1 MRVVVAPDS
10 FKGSLT
16 AEEAALHMEEGIH
29 RACSAIEVIKV
40 PMADGGEG
48 TVRALVAA
56 TEGTLH
62 QTLVTGPIGEAVVAE
77 WGLLGDGSSTA
88 VIEMA
93 AASGLTL
100 VPLHK
105 RNPYYTTTFGT
116 GQLILAALDAGCRRM
131 IIGIGGSATNDGGVG
146 MAQALGV
153 QFYDCTGK
161 AVEAGGLYL
170 SKIADIDVSGM
181 DPRVKNMEFVVACDV
196 DNPLFGVNGAAVVY
210 GPQKGATA
218 EMVDV
223 LDLGLQAYSRAIM
236 RCLKMEVAAV
246 PGSGAA
252 GGLGAGLMAFLGAK
266 LEKGINIV
274 CEALQLKEKIARADL
289 VLTGEGQIDYQT
301 VRGKTAW
308 GVAQVAS
315 ILGVPVIAIA
325 GGIDQ
330 SAASA
335 NAGVFSAAFSLC
347 CRPMDLDVA
356 MQQAGDLIVQASYN
370 VMRAVIE
377 GKRMGRGEHCV
388 STEPD

>member
-16 AEEAALHMEEGIH
+16 AEEVALYIEKGIH
-29 RACSAIEVIKV
+29 RACAKIEVVKV

-56 TEGTLH
+56 TGGTLR
-62 QTLVTGPIGEAVVAE
+62 QALVTGPWDEMVSAE

-146 MAQALGV
+146 MAQALGIK
-153 QFYDCTGK
+153 FYDGAGNT
-161 AVEAGGLYL
+161 VEAGGLYL
-170 SKIADIDVSGM
+170 STIADIDVSGI
-181 DPRVKNMEFVVACDV
+181 DKRVHETEFVIACDV
-196 DNPLFGVNGAAVVY
+196 DNPLFGENGAAVVY

-218 EMVDV
+218 EMVSV
-223 LDLGLQAYSRAIM
+223 LDLGLRSYSQALNH
-236 RCLKMEVAAV
+236 CLKIDVAEV
-246 PGSGAA
+246 PGAGAA
-252 GGLGAGLMAFLGAK
+252 GGLGAGLLVFLGAK

-274 CEALQLKEKIARADL
+274 CETLQLEA
-289 VLTGEGQIDYQT
+289 
-301 VRGKTAW
+301 
-308 GVAQVAS
+308 
-315 ILGVPVIAIA
+315 
-325 GGIDQ
+325 
-330 SAASA
+330 
-335 NAGVFSAAFSLC
+335 
-347 CRPMDLDVA
+347 
-356 MQQAGDLIVQASYN
+356 
-370 VMRAVIE
+370 
-377 GKRMGRGEHCV
+377 
-388 STEPD
+388 

>member
-16 AEEAALHMEEGIH
+16 AEEVAMCVEEGIH
-29 RACSAIEVIKV
+29 CACPTIEVVKV

-48 TVRALVAA
+48 TVRASVAA
-56 TEGTLH
+56 TAGSLC
-62 QTLVTGPIGEAVVAE
+62 QTWVMGPLGEMVLAE
-77 WGLLGDGSSTA
+77 WGVLGDGSSTA

-105 RNPYYTTTFGT
+105 RDPYHTTTFGT

-153 QFYDCTGK
+153 LFYDRVGET
-161 AVEAGGLYL
+161 VEAGGLYL
-170 SKIADIDVSGM
+170 SRIDYIDVSGL
-181 DPRVKNMEFVVACDV
+181 DPRVNKTEFVVACDV
-196 DNPLFGVNGAAVVY
+196 DNPLFGENGAAVVY

-218 EMVDV
+218 QMVNV
-223 LDLGLQAYSRAIM
+223 LDLGLQSYSQAIM
-236 RCLKMEVAAV
+236 RCLSIDVATV

-252 GGLGAGLMAFLGAK
+252 GGLGAGLMVFLGAK

-274 CEALQLKEKIARADL
+274 CDALRLEEKIAQADL
-289 VLTGEGQIDYQT
+289 VFTGEGQIDFQSA
-301 VRGKTAW
+301 RGKTAW
-308 GVAQVAS
+308 GVAQLAHKF
-315 ILGVPVIAIA
+315 GVPVIALA
-325 GGIDQ
+325 GGIDH
-330 SAASA
+330 SASSLE
-335 NAGVFSAAFSLC
+335 AGVFSAVFSIC
-347 CRPMDLDVA
+347 SRPMDLELA
-356 MQQAGDLIVQASYN
+356 MKQAGDLLVQASYN
-370 VMRAVIE
+370 IIRTIIAA
-377 GKRMGRGEHCV
+377 KRMEGGGRCV